1 MNDKLIV
8 DRDIV
13 NRIHAI
19 AKQGQYS
26 RSAKVTVE
34 CFQAIQ
40 TMCLGVL
47 TNAFEKG
54 TCKLTSEESDE

>member
-8 DRDIV
+8 DRDLV

-19 AKQGQYS
+19 AKQGQDY
-26 RSAKVTVE
+26 RNPVLGVLCCE
-34 CFQAIQ
+34 DIQ
-40 TMCLGVL
+40 RMCLDVL
-47 TNAFEKG
+47 TNAFENG